1 MNVNSTTT
9 TGPNPAAQASSAD
22 SPVSRRA
29 SLWPDYR
36 TLWRWHF
43 YAGICCLPV
52 VLVLSISGSIYLF
65 KPQLEAWIDRPH
77 DVAAASVTPGLP
89 SAQVQ
94 AALAAIPGSEFATYE
109 LPGENRPASRVILDT
124 AAGARRVY
132 VEPGEPYRV
141 LANVVED
148 ERLMRQVF
156 RLHGELWLGENGSH
170 VVELASCWT
179 IVLLLTG
186 LVLWWPRPARLAGVV
201 YPRLNQGQRLF
212 WRDLHAVTGVWV
224 SLLALFL
231 LTTGLPWAKFWGGY
245 FKQVRAWTGTAVA
258 RQDWSTSGERGG
270 GRGPGGAGAS
280 RGSMPGG
287 GSAATAGGSGGGEHQ
302 HGGGSRRARGQGE
315 RPPVD
320 WAELD
325 RVVAAVRAAQLAPPV
340 QITPP
345 TRAGG
350 EWSAKSNAQ
359 NRPLRADLRVRGDT
373 GEIASRQNFADRHWI
388 DRLMGY
394 GIAAH
399 EGQLFG
405 WANVALALATAWG
418 LVLVC
423 VSAGVMWWRRRA
435 PGTLGAPAALTA
447 PRATAPLLG
456 VVLLLSL
463 WLPLFGLSLLVVWLL
478 ERLLFRRIPALA
490 HWLGLAAS

>member
-1 MNVNSTTT
+1 MNANSHR
-9 TGPNPAAQASSAD
+9 GPAANANAARTIAPGDHTPASPTAD
-22 SPVSRRA
+22 AVSPRA
-29 SLWPDYR
+29 SPWPDYR

-43 YAGICCLPV
+43 YAGFCCLPIV
-52 VLVLSISGSIYLF
+52 IVLSISGSIYLF

-77 DVAAASVTPGLP
+77 DEAAARVAPGLP

-94 AALAAIPGSEFATYE
+94 AALAAVTPSEFATYE
-109 LPGENRPASRVILDT
+109 LPGEGHPAARVILDT
-124 AAGARRVY
+124 EAGARRVY
-132 VEPGEPYRV
+132 VEPGAPYRV
-141 LANVVED
+141 LAIVEEN
-148 ERLMRQVF
+148 ERLMRQIF

-170 VVELASCWT
+170 VVELAACWT

-201 YPRLNQGQRLF
+201 YPRLHQGQRLF

-258 RQDWSTSGERGG
+258 RQDWSTSGERSGRDGAGG
-270 GRGPGGAGAS
+270 MEAGQGKPPGGASAGAKGGAS
-280 RGSMPGG
+280 G
-287 GSAATAGGSGGGEHQ
+287 GSAGGEHH
-302 HGGGSRRARGQGE
+302 HGGGSRRARAQGP

-320 WAELD
+320 WSELD
-325 RVVAAVRAAQLAPPV
+325 LVVAVVRNAQLAPPV

-350 EWSAKSNAQ
+350 DWSAKSNAQ
-359 NRPLRADLRVRGDT
+359 NRPLRAELRIRGAT
-373 GEIASRQNFADRHWI
+373 GEIASRQEFADRHWI
-388 DRLMGY
+388 DRLLGY

-405 WANVALALATAWG
+405 WANVVLALATAWG

-423 VSAGVMWWRRRA
+423 VSAAVMWWRRRA
-435 PGTLGAPAALTA
+435 PGTLGAPPISTA
-447 PRATAPLLG
+447 PHATAPLLG

-463 WLPLFGLSLLVVWLL
+463 WM
-478 ERLLFRRIPALA
+478 
-490 HWLGLAAS
+490 